1 MKDWMKERMEFSR
14 RYQENQKKQMKQ
26 YRVVVASYAT
36 EIVEAEDE
44 ASACEIAM
52 EIFEPS
58 GEWLIAEVEENE

>member
-1 MKDWMKERMEFSR
+1 
-14 RYQENQKKQMKQ
+14 MKQ

-58 GEWLIAEVEENE
+58 GEWIVAECEVNDENV

>member
-1 MKDWMKERMEFSR
+1 
-14 RYQENQKKQMKQ
+14 MKQ

-44 ASACEIAM
+44 QSACEIAM

-58 GEWLIAEVEENE
+58 GEWVIAECEENE